1 METSCILLIIGN
13 IFLNAEVLFMDNDI
27 FYLRKMIEADYKNF
41 LEVANEEA
49 GVSCNSD
56 EKFEAVFL
64 EAYQQNAT
72 VMSIIDR
79 DNQNYIGYVIIK
91 HTNTSTPEIGISI
104 RPQYQSQGIGTE
116 AMKTAAN
123 LYAQSN
129 AVDYYLIR
137 VKSYNASSRRMIEKM
152 GAKRLKDEGD
162 VMLDVVK
169 RFTQE
174 IGGEQGKELLDKF
187 LDGYNVEGQN
197 VLQYR
202 YDV

>member
-1 METSCILLIIGN
+1 
-13 IFLNAEVLFMDNDI
+13 MDNET
-27 FYLRKMIEADYKNF
+27 FYLRKMIESDHKDF

-56 EKFEAVFL
+56 EKFEKVFL
-64 EAYQQNAT
+64 EACQMNAT
-72 VMSIIDR
+72 VLSIIDKS
-79 DNQNYIGYVIIK
+79 NQNYIGYVIIK
-91 HTNTSTPEIGISI
+91 HTNTSTPELGISI
-104 RPQYQSQGIGTE
+104 RPQYQSQGIGTK
-116 AMKTAAN
+116 AMKIAAN

-129 AVDYYLIR
+129 TVDYYLIR

-152 GAKRLKDEGD
+152 GAKRLEDEGD

-174 IGGEQGKELLDKF
+174 IGGEQGKELLNKF
-187 LDGYNVEGQN
+187 LDGYDVEGQN

-202 YDV
+202 YDI